1 MAERRATRGFT
12 LLEVVLAMAALA
24 LMAAICYGAFHLGIR
39 AVQRGEIAV
48 VTAERLRVAMDVLI
62 RQIKSTKAQ
71 CATNREEETDWTYFT
86 GYAREMRFTT
96 AAGQLAGGGLVD
108 VVYRVENG
116 PTGPRLMM
124 YETPHGSSDRLGLEN
139 DVAANQRSAVLLDNF
154 RALAFQYRNR
164 NEEDWQDAYVS
175 SEDEP
180 LPLPDAVRV
189 TIWGLPG
196 LDVDEWPHEIP
207 IMTSMYVS
215 GEAECDLDLE
225 NQGGGTGTGTGAAG
239 ANSGDGDGSDEADGS
254 DDSNDDV
261 EE

>member
-1 MAERRATRGFT
+1 MAERRTASGFT

-39 AVQRGEIAV
+39 AVQRGELAV

-62 RQIKSTKAQ
+62 RQIKSIKAQ

-96 AAGQLAGGGLVD
+96 AAGQLGGGGLVD
-108 VVYRVENG
+108 VVYRLENG

-124 YETPHGSSDRLGLEN
+124 YETPHGSSDRLWL
-139 DVAANQRSAVLLDNF
+139 DDAAPNQRSAVLLDNF

-175 SEDEP
+175 SEDDP

-196 LDVDEWPHEIP
+196 VDVDEWPHEIP

-215 GEAECDLDLE
+215 GEAECDLDME
-225 NQGGGTGTGTGAAG
+225 TQAGATGAGTGAAG
-239 ANSGDGDGSDEADGS
+239 ADSGDGDGGDGDEP
-254 DDSNDDV
+254 DDANDEID
-261 EE
+261 E

>member
-1 MAERRATRGFT
+1 MAERRGTGGFT

-39 AVQRGEIAV
+39 AVQRGELAV

-154 RALAFQYRNR
+154 RALAFQYHNR
-164 NEEDWQDAYVS
+164 NDEDWQDAYVS
-175 SEDEP
+175 SEDDP

-225 NQGGGTGTGTGAAG
+225 NQPGATGTGTAG
-239 ANSGDGDGSDEADGS
+239 AGGTSGNNGSDEPDEPDEP
-254 DDSNDDV
+254 DDPD
-261 EE
+261 E